1 MLEKMLSRPVEEL
14 NSKFKLD
21 INVDKILDGINSVT
35 IYGTEYQ
42 SPEEH
47 SVLLIRA
54 SPDFEKI
61 LVGFLAGMALA
72 GTNAPIQ
79 VTQTQDGSVSFYAI
93 PDTAYCAIIP
103 GKVIAIGRS
112 REVTENAANVLTGK
126 APNLAAGAAFAEF
139 GDVKEAFFFLGVAQ
153 GFNLG
158 NGLPPQAKLF
168 QAADAGRV
176 VLGEEA
182 DQIFLHLA
190 LRGKNADVV
199 AQMEQVVQGLI
210 AIGSLSQ
217 PQDKDVAH
225 LLHSIQVSTN
235 DNVVNVGVDFPV
247 DRAIEQLTQVRDQ
260 MIHKHDKRQ
269 AVAENNGPIPKPA
282 AEAGIPSTNGNK
294 RNQ

>member
-1 MLEKMLSRPVEEL
+1 
-14 NSKFKLD
+14 
-21 INVDKILDGINSVT
+21 
-35 IYGTEYQ
+35 
-42 SPEEH
+42 
-47 SVLLIRA
+47 
-54 SPDFEKI
+54 
-61 LVGFLAGMALA
+61 
-72 GTNAPIQ
+72 
-79 VTQTQDGSVSFYAI
+79 
-93 PDTAYCAIIP
+93 
-103 GKVIAIGRS
+103 
-112 REVTENAANVLTGK
+112 VTENAANVLTGK